1 MEQKLIKVK
10 EELAR
15 ELEKKIKEREENK
28 RTKEILENLSKEP
41 AQEFIEILAN
51 ENLYFE
57 TIELRKQKTKELE
70 VKIKKIE

>member
-28 RTKEILENLSKEP
+28 QTKEIHENLSKEP
-41 AQEFIEILAN
+41 AQEFIEMPAN

-57 TIELRKQKTKELE
+57 TIEL
-70 VKIKKIE
+70 

>member
-15 ELEKKIKEREENK
+15 ELEEKIKEREENK

-41 AQEFIEILAN
+41 A
-51 ENLYFE
+51 
-57 TIELRKQKTKELE
+57 
-70 VKIKKIE
+70 